1 MSNDITLRRGQNGA
15 GAAGGNLDLLT
26 GKLGDKRQWESDSK
40 LESAQ
45 KQIIN
50 LQNHSYYLERQLDR
64 LVTMNPE
71 LQDELDKR
79 MADRDIPNLSAEM
92 RAEKAQLAEQLNN
105 STLIQ
110 SYEQIMQQYELELE
124 KKSKALETMEAEQQ

>member
-45 KQIIN
+45 KQITN
-50 LQNHSYYLERQLDR
+50 LQNHCYYLERQLDR

-79 MADRDIPNLSAEM
+79 MGDRDIPNISAEM
-92 RAEKAQLAEQLNN
+92 RAEKAQLAE
-105 STLIQ
+105 
-110 SYEQIMQQYELELE
+110 
-124 KKSKALETMEAEQQ
+124 